1 MLTINLKNPRLT
13 LAVAVGL
20 LAIAGPA
27 GAGPV
32 SGAPA
37 DTSSIQAH
45 APVSPTPSSGGH
57 PSQGAPTVGGATK
70 TEPEPYMS
78 PTAAITAGASLRADK
93 NEISIETLE
102 LGRPGR
108 PRGIDVWETVNLQA

>member
-1 MLTINLKNPRLT
+1 MLTCKLKNPRLT

-27 GAGPV
+27 GAGAV
-32 SGAPA
+32 SGEPA
-37 DTSSIQAH
+37 DTSSSQAH
-45 APVSPTPSSGGH
+45 APLAPTPSSGGH

-70 TEPEPYMS
+70 TAPEAYLS
-78 PTAAITAGASLRADK
+78 PTAASLAVVSLRADK

-102 LGRPGR
+102 LGHPGR
-108 PRGIDVWETVNLQA
+108 PRGIDVWETVALRA